1 MKIKADFVTN
11 SSSTVYI
18 VFVPPNYELNE
29 EELQKV
35 AQKHWDD
42 GEGNSDSFDTAEE
55 YKERVLEDFED
66 FMGDSFM
73 YEEDTMGFYTLKEI
87 LTSKFEILS
96 IDVGPDSGQIRN
108 ISSEKVKEIIAVGEL
123 IKMKEE
129 KNASET

>member
-11 SSSTVYI
+11 SSSTAYI
-18 VFVPPNYELNE
+18 MFVPPNYELNE

-73 YEEDTMGFYTLKEI
+73 YEEDAMGFYTLKEI

-96 IDVGPDSGQIRN
+96 IDIGPDSGQIHN
-108 ISSEKVKEIIAVGEL
+108 ISSEKVNEIIATADL